1 MNIPTNVK
9 YTPNH
14 EWIRVEDGFGYI
26 GVSDF
31 AQSQLGDI
39 VFVEVETVGEEID
52 KGEPFGTIEAVKTVE
67 DIYMPVSGKIIE
79 FNEGLES
86 SPEKINK
93 DPYGEGWIVKIELL
107 DASQLD
113 GLLDAAAYAEIATA
127 H

>member
-14 EWIRVEDGFGYI
+14 EWIRVEGGFGYI

-39 VFVEVETVGEEID
+39 VFVEVEPVGEEIE

-67 DIYMPVSGKIIE
+67 DIYMPVTGKILE
-79 FNEGLES
+79 FNEKLES
-86 SPEKINK
+86 SPESINK
-93 DPYGEGWIVKIELL
+93 DPYGEGWIVKVELL
-107 DASQLD
+107 DATQLD
-113 GLLDAAAYAEIATA
+113 ELLDATAYAEIATA

>member
-14 EWIRVEDGFGYI
+14 EWIRVEGGFGYI

-39 VFVEVETVGEEID
+39 VFVEVETVGEEIE

-113 GLLDAAAYAEIATA
+113 ELLDATAYAEIATA

>member
-14 EWIRVEDGFGYI
+14 EWIRVEGGFGYI

-39 VFVEVETVGEEID
+39 VFVEVETVGEEIE

-67 DIYMPVSGKIIE
+67 DIFMPVSGKIIE

-113 GLLDAAAYAEIATA
+113 ELLDATAYAEIATA